1 MSKVLLL
8 FLLLFSPLFANPEI
22 VTIHSYN
29 EAYPWTKSQRTGF
42 RTVINTI
49 SNIYPLSSTE
59 YLDTKRRNFDLE
71 YQDELLHYLSTKYN
85 AYVPNVIYVT
95 DDDALNFMIQ
105 NRGKLF
111 PSVPVVF
118 SGINDLSKKESLDP
132 ALYTGIFEKKEI
144 LPNLKLIKTLYPDET
159 EVLVI
164 SDGSLTAQLTRKEIE
179 KETIAYK
186 DMKIKFASDQNF
198 DRILSGLKKY
208 QGKAIILTTIGGFK
222 GQNGD
227 LLSINEV
234 TNRIVRAGAFV
245 VLTLEDTYIQE
256 GVLGGYC
263 VDGHAQGEEA
273 GKLALQILL
282 HPKLPL
288 SHVEINTNHWIFD
301 AKALSEKG
309 IVLPRAIEFKS
320 QFLNPPKT
328 FFQLYQQQI
337 INLVYLL
344 FSILLIVSI
353 LFSRYLYRSRRV
365 IKQRENSLLKVSSS
379 LNKAQA
385 IAHLG
390 NWEWNIETNDL
401 WWSDEIYRIFGL
413 LPQEF
418 KATYHG
424 FLERVHPDDREM
436 VENAVMDA
444 LTNNAEYRVEHRI
457 LRVDGTL
464 IYVLEEGQI
473 ETDGSGEPI
482 KMSGIVYDI
491 TEQKN
496 GHMILEASENKYRN
510 LVENAMIGIYHTD
523 LFGHIL
529 YVNQALADMLGYDS
543 PAQLMGQDSTVM
555 YNDPEIQKKIIHILQ
570 KKNHI
575 SNFELKVLDKYS
587 AEVPVMMSAT
597 LEGDIISGIILDMRE
612 LKKSRDEIDKLSK
625 AIAQIDDTVTITD
638 ISGIITYVN
647 ESFVRH
653 TGYSKKEALG
663 QTLRILKSG
672 NHDNAFY
679 ENLWKTLLSG
689 KTFRGTIINRK
700 KNGDLYYEDKTATP
714 LKDDN
719 ETIVG
724 FITTGKDVTHE
735 TLLNDEIKRI
745 AMIDNLT
752 GIYNRHKFEELFTL
766 EAERARRFS
775 LPLSLLLIDID
786 HFKSV
791 NDTYGH
797 DTGDEVLKQLVSIV
811 QAHIRKLDVFAR
823 WGGEEFLVLCPSTDL
838 ENIHVLAN
846 KLRLEVESSEF
857 PKVANLTISI
867 GISTFVKTDSF
878 SDLFKRADQGLYLA
892 KEGGRNQVRTIE

>member
-1 MSKVLLL
+1 MSKFLL
-8 FLLLFSPLFANPEI
+8 FLSLLSPLLANPEI

-42 RTVINTI
+42 TTVVNTL

-59 YLDTKRRNFDLE
+59 YLDTKRRSFDPE
-71 YQDELLHYLSTKYN
+71 YQHELLHYLSTKYN
-85 AYVPNVIYVT
+85 AYVPDVIYVT

-111 PSVPVVF
+111 PSVPIVF

-144 LPNLKLIKTLYPDET
+144 LPNLKLIKTLYPDQK

-164 SDGSLTAQLTRKEIE
+164 SDGSLTAKLTRREIE
-179 KETIAYK
+179 KEASVYQ
-186 DMKIKFASDQNF
+186 DMKIKFASDENF
-198 DRILSGLKKY
+198 DRILNQLKTY

-222 GQNGD
+222 GRNGD
-227 LLSINEV
+227 LIPVNEV
-234 TNRIVRAGAFV
+234 TKRIVSAADFV

-273 GKLALQILL
+273 GRMALQILL

-288 SHVEINTNHWIFD
+288 SHLEINTNHWIFD
-301 AKALSEKG
+301 AKALRDMG

-328 FFQLYQQQI
+328 FFQLYQQEI
-337 INLVYLL
+337 INLVYVL
-344 FSILLIVSI
+344 FTILLLVSI
-353 LFSRYLYRSRRV
+353 LFSRYLYRSRRM
-365 IKQRENSLLKVSSS
+365 IKQREASLIKVSSS
-379 LNKAQA
+379 LNKAQE

-390 NWEWNIETNDL
+390 NWEWDIQTNNL

-413 LPQEF
+413 IPQEF
-418 KATYHG
+418 KATYDG
-424 FLERVHPDDREM
+424 FLERVHPDDRER
-436 VENAVMDA
+436 VENAVRDA
-444 LTNNAEYRVEHRI
+444 LTNNTDYGIEHRI
-457 LRVDGTL
+457 LRLDGTIL
-464 IYVLEEGQI
+464 TVLEEGQI
-473 ETDGSGEPI
+473 ETDESGEPI

-491 TEQKN
+491 TESKN
-496 GHMILEASENKYRN
+496 AQLILEASENKYRN
-510 LVENAMIGIYHTD
+510 LVENAMIGIYRTD

-529 YVNQALADMLGYDS
+529 YVNQALVEMLGYDS
-543 PAQLMGQDSTVM
+543 PAELIGQDSTVM
-555 YNDPEIQKKIIHILQ
+555 YNDPEIQKKIIHILH

-575 SNFELKVLDKYS
+575 SNYELKVLDKHF
-587 AEVPVMMSAT
+587 AMVPVMMSAT
-597 LEGDIISGIILDMRE
+597 VEGNVISGIILDMRE
-612 LKKSRDEIDKLSK
+612 LKKSRVEIDKLSK

-638 ISGIITYVN
+638 RSGVITYVN
-647 ESFVRH
+647 EAFTRH

-663 QTLRILKSG
+663 QTLRMLKSG

-679 ENLWKTLLSG
+679 ENLWNTLLAG
-689 KTFRGTIINRK
+689 ETFRGTIINRK
-700 KNGDLYYEDKTATP
+700 KNGDLYYEDKTASP

-797 DTGDEVLKQLVSIV
+797 DTGDDVLKQLVSIILE
-811 QAHIRKLDVFAR
+811 HIRKLDVFAR
-823 WGGEEFLVLCPSTDL
+823 WGGEEFLVLCPGTDL
-838 ENIHVLAN
+838 ENIQILAN
-846 KLRLEVESSEF
+846 KLRLVVENADF

-867 GISTFVKTDSF
+867 GISSFVKTDSF
-878 SDLFKRADQGLYLA
+878 SDLFKRADKGLYVA
-892 KEGGRNQVRTIE
+892 KEHGRNQVRTIE